1 MYAAHI
7 PYYGLKDEAETLE
20 TSSVYPSSMKWGSFS
35 RLLFCSP
42 KSLKQIKILEESK
55 LHLYSTK
62 DPIVHIQSN
71 GCSKIH
77 KKKTLEKK
85 CRSPIEN
92 IFPHYHYYY
101 YFSKSFKMIFLF
113 IRRCS
118 SGKS

>member
-62 DPIVHIQSN
+62 DPTVHIQSN

-77 KKKTLEKK
+77 KKSTTRKK
-85 CRSPIEN
+85 LQINASN
-92 IFPHYHYYY
+92 
-101 YFSKSFKMIFLF
+101 
-113 IRRCS
+113 
-118 SGKS
+118 